1 MNPLLLLAGGAA
13 VLLVG
18 AVFTLMVPPRVVR
31 AVALSLAFFLLT
43 YGGNNTAPSEVW
55 QACFIGSIALLTL
68 ALLRSR
74 APAAGGRQFV
84 LISVWWGW
92 VGMGV
97 LLTGSL
103 PLTTMTLYFGL
114 AVLAAY
120 VASSL
125 DPAELRILYAA
136 IVLTA
141 IFQML
146 LGLAEVLVDADPVWG
161 YRGGTRDNPFLDG
174 YDRTQGTLGH
184 PIPFAVLQGIAF
196 IVAWSNPAQWKQ
208 RWRLAALACL
218 AVGLVIGGTRSVMLS
233 LVGALLVHLA
243 SNGKLTSWVRTL
255 YVLLASGVVLVNVD
269 VGIVRIAEEL
279 VVSGSWSHRLGA
291 FESVPNLLARPPLE
305 AWFGSGFGSVDILY
319 DRGYMQQTY
328 LRVVDDMF
336 VYALGT
342 MGIAGLILLV
352 VVSIVAFIFAGRTTR
367 ALLVLMIGMFFSF
380 DVFAWMYTGILF
392 SVFVTLPAAAPRVEG
407 LKVPEK
413 SLVAHSA

>member
-13 VLLVG
+13 VLLVA

-31 AVALSLAFFLLT
+31 GVAMSLAFFLLT

-55 QACFIGSIALLTL
+55 QGCFIGAIALLTL

-74 APAAGGRQFV
+74 APAAGGRAFV

-92 VGMGV
+92 VGLGI

-125 DPAELRILYAA
+125 DAAELRILYAA

-146 LGLAEVLVDADPVWG
+146 LGLTEVLFNADPVWG

-174 YDRTQGTLGH
+174 YARTQGTLGH

-208 RWRLAALACL
+208 RWRLLALACL
-218 AVGLVIGGTRSVMLS
+218 AVGLLIGGTRSVMLS
-233 LVGALLVHLA
+233 LAGALLVHLA

-255 YVLLASGVVLVNVD
+255 YVLLAGGVVLVNVD

-305 AWFGSGFGSVDILY
+305 AWFGYGFGSENLLY

-342 MGIAGLILLV
+342 MGIAGLILLI
-352 VVSIVAFIFAGRTTR
+352 VVSLVAFIFAGRTTR
-367 ALLVLMIGMFFSF
+367 AVLVLIIGMYFSF
-380 DVFAWMYTGILF
+380 DVFAWMYTGVVF
-392 SVFVTLPAAAPRVEG
+392 SIFATLPTRAPRVEG
-407 LKVPEK
+407 LKAPET
-413 SLVAHSA
+413 SLVAHAA